1 MSDCV
6 PLVPPDVFARVRRLR
21 LHVLRRVRTALAGA
35 YRSAVGGSGLE
46 FLELTP
52 YEPGDDVRR
61 IDWPASAGR
70 ARPYVRRYA
79 EERQVN
85 VVIAMD
91 VSASMDVRAAGRTPR
106 EAACTLAAAV
116 GLAAAGSGDRVGA
129 FLFGGD
135 AVRAIPCRSGERHVL
150 SIVSRA
156 LCAPAGAGTTDIRPV
171 LSRIRALRGH
181 AVILLLSDFLHRP
194 SLREAPVCRRLAACA
209 RKHDL
214 RAVRLEVAPAAVGDA
229 DVDIGA
235 GRHLARQLDLN
246 HGVVG
251 IARGRPAG
259 GDRLPAVGGDDLDL
273 ERWPRTAVGAELD
286 LDPVEGCRHRDGRLT
301 GPPARRQVGRHA
313 ARRDAER
320 EREIAL
326 VGRRHHEQADETDS
340 RDGQERSDSPATH
353 RTWPPPPR
361 AR

>member
-214 RAVRLEVAPAAVGDA
+214 RAVRLEVAPAAVAGGRA
-229 DVDIGA
+229 FVA
-235 GRHLARQLDLN
+235 GRDAETGAPILRAVGRFSGGVCDAVRTAEHLTGC
-246 HGVVG
+246 GVRHVHMY
-251 IARGRPAG
+251 ATDDWFRPLCALLASGRPAA
-259 GDRLPAVGGDDLDL
+259 R
-273 ERWPRTAVGAELD
+273 
-286 LDPVEGCRHRDGRLT
+286 
-301 GPPARRQVGRHA
+301 GP
-313 ARRDAER
+313 RRDEAA
-320 EREIAL
+320 I
-326 VGRRHHEQADETDS
+326 
-340 RDGQERSDSPATH
+340 
-353 RTWPPPPR
+353 
-361 AR
+361 